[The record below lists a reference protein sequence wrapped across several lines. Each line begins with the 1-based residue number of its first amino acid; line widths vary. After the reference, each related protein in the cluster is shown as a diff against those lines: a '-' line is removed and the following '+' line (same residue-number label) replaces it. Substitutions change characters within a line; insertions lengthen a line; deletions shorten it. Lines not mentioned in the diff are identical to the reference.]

1 MTAELPSRRWLTH
14 RALLTQIEGREIT
27 NATGLRELIEWLN
40 TEPLYEIDIDQLFR
54 TVVVGGNATLYINCD
69 PSISISNTIA
79 DFLRDMNIHEVPLRP
94 EDLFSTYVQ
103 KCWEHMFGRPR
114 QIDDGTTISIS
125 MFYTDIVRH
134 RCYDGESTL
143 RDVQRGS
150 LAFATE
156 IAAYIYLRTR
166 ERRLYPL
173 WFTKTDR
180 DSNWV
185 LIHADTMI
193 DEGKTYL
200 LAFGGEDESQNVQR
214 SLRHVQSVRV
224 RMAKEDSKNTIA
236 WVISSESYIRGSKW
250 ENFEVHAST
259 SYSASTSAASAPLY
273 KILPEEPFRSFDN
286 KQHLTTK
293 PTMFIVHNDI
303 INCLT
308 QTIRTYNYSSV
319 EQRDIYPI
327 EWRVSGD
334 GSCFYYSFCWS
345 LVLQSILHGEKKY
358 LMRCRRFLNR
368 YALYNSTTTARLFDV
383 INSDEFNDIKRVCIT
398 YVDKIMNDIQIGT
411 HDRML
416 TDTMMKK
423 FVHMSVSNEI
433 HNMALLCRLAFANAM
448 KDMREYKIFTYAYE
462 EKVDELYKDDII
474 DASKYMVDL
483 VGVYGLMSG
492 VGTRTLLRLETG
504 GHMEEPYGSF
514 DGYIFVHFVLS
525 DRHYNVLISTVRSLI
540 QDTYIEDRNSD
551 IISRLRSYLDP
562 ASPPISRAAPHGH
575 SSGPTV
581 AAPSST
587 TRRPIMNMIRTFTSG
602 VKQLFRPDM
611 KYMKFHDE
619 TGRSLTMS
627 SGDGDS
633 TKRSTTTSPTRRQL
647 TRQPIEGIGA
657 GASHLRSTVKH
668 VESTGSRAAPTTASM
683 REPAVAPRP
692 IASFGGYVHPMI
704 EPTEP
709 SRIRVTSTE
718 PPQTRTYMTYSSS
731 PPRSVYAFSPSIA
744 RREAFYE
751 TQTHAVRSHTDR
763 EKMESSGRPAWV
775 DPSVLA
781 LEDARAR
788 MESSKR
794 PAWVDPSVRALEED
808 RKKIE
813 RRERP
818 AWVDPSVLALE
829 EDRKKIERRERP
841 AWVDPSVL
849 ALEQARETMRAT
861 TRRAFVDESVVALEA
876 ARKHPRLK

>member
-1 MTAELPSRRWLTH
+1 
-14 RALLTQIEGREIT
+14 
-27 NATGLRELIEWLN
+27 
-40 TEPLYEIDIDQLFR
+40 
-54 TVVVGGNATLYINCD
+54 
-69 PSISISNTIA
+69 
-79 DFLRDMNIHEVPLRP
+79 
-94 EDLFSTYVQ
+94 
-103 KCWEHMFGRPR
+103 
-114 QIDDGTTISIS
+114 
-125 MFYTDIVRH
+125 
-134 RCYDGESTL
+134 
-143 RDVQRGS
+143 
-150 LAFATE
+150 
-156 IAAYIYLRTR
+156 
-166 ERRLYPL
+166 
-173 WFTKTDR
+173 
-180 DSNWV
+180 
-185 LIHADTMI
+185 MI

-200 LAFGGEDESQNVQR
+200 LTFGGEDESQNVQR
-214 SLRHVQSVRV
+214 SLTHVQSVRV
-224 RMAKEDSKNTIA
+224 RMAKDGAKNTIA
-236 WVISSESYIRGSKW
+236 WVISSESYIRGTEWK
-250 ENFEVHAST
+250 NFEVHAST

-273 KILPEEPFRSFDN
+273 KILPEEPFLSFDN
-286 KQHLTTK
+286 THVTTK

-303 INCLT
+303 TNCLT

-319 EQRDIYPI
+319 EEKDIYPI

-345 LVLQSILHGEKKY
+345 LVLQSILHGEQKY

-368 YALYNSTTTARLFDV
+368 YALYDSTTTAGLFGD
-383 INSDEFNDIKRVCIT
+383 INSDRFNDIKSVCIT
-398 YVDKIMNDIQIGT
+398 YVDKIINDIPRGT
-411 HDRML
+411 SDGML
-416 TDTMMKK
+416 TDRTMKK
-423 FVHMSVSNEI
+423 FVNMSVSNHI
-433 HNMALLCRLAFANAM
+433 HDMALLCRLAFANAM
-448 KDMREYKIFTYAYE
+448 KDMSVYSIFTVAE
-462 EKVDELYKDDII
+462 EKQNVDELYTDDII
-474 DASKYMVDL
+474 DASKYMDTL

-492 VGTRTLLRLETG
+492 VGTRTLLRLTIG
-504 GHMEEPYGSF
+504 GYTQAPYGSF
-514 DGYIFVHFVLS
+514 DGSIFVHFVLS
-525 DRHYNVLISTVRSLI
+525 DSHYNVLISTVRSLI

-562 ASPPISRAAPHGH
+562 ASDLPSPTVAASPPISPTASLVRPLSTGPARRAAPHSH

-581 AAPSST
+581 VAPSRT

-657 GASHLRSTVKH
+657 GASHLRSTVTH

-718 PPQTRTYMTYSSS
+718 PPQTRTYMTYSRS

-813 RRERP
+813 SIERP
-818 AWVDPSVLALE
+818 AWVDPSVRALE

>member
-398 YVDKIMNDIQIGT
+398 YVDKIMNAD
-411 HDRML
+411 H
-416 TDTMMKK
+416 
-423 FVHMSVSNEI
+423 
-433 HNMALLCRLAFANAM
+433 C
-448 KDMREYKIFTYAYE
+448 Y
-462 EKVDELYKDDII
+462 
-474 DASKYMVDL
+474 
-483 VGVYGLMSG
+483 
-492 VGTRTLLRLETG
+492 
-504 GHMEEPYGSF
+504 
-514 DGYIFVHFVLS
+514 
-525 DRHYNVLISTVRSLI
+525 
-540 QDTYIEDRNSD
+540 
-551 IISRLRSYLDP
+551 
-562 ASPPISRAAPHGH
+562 
-575 SSGPTV
+575 
-581 AAPSST
+581 
-587 TRRPIMNMIRTFTSG
+587 RR
-602 VKQLFRPDM
+602 
-611 KYMKFHDE
+611 
-619 TGRSLTMS
+619 
-627 SGDGDS
+627 
-633 TKRSTTTSPTRRQL
+633 RR
-647 TRQPIEGIGA
+647 
-657 GASHLRSTVKH
+657 
-668 VESTGSRAAPTTASM
+668 TAS
-683 REPAVAPRP
+683 
-692 IASFGGYVHPMI
+692 
-704 EPTEP
+704 
-709 SRIRVTSTE
+709 
-718 PPQTRTYMTYSSS
+718 
-731 PPRSVYAFSPSIA
+731 SV
-744 RREAFYE
+744 
-751 TQTHAVRSHTDR
+751 
-763 EKMESSGRPAWV
+763 
-775 DPSVLA
+775 
-781 LEDARAR
+781 
-788 MESSKR
+788 
-794 PAWVDPSVRALEED
+794 
-808 RKKIE
+808 
-813 RRERP
+813 
-818 AWVDPSVLALE
+818 
-829 EDRKKIERRERP
+829 
-841 AWVDPSVL
+841 
-849 ALEQARETMRAT
+849 
-861 TRRAFVDESVVALEA
+861 
-876 ARKHPRLK
+876 